1 MFDNHIIAQA
11 VAAGA
16 RIGEVSCPTR
26 YEAESSSINLKRSI
40 KYGFGVLN
48 TCKDY
53 RLNKHGLRTRDY
65 LDFEPGKIAPSAPFS
80 GASQAASGQATEP
93 ASEIAAESRN

>member
-1 MFDNHIIAQA
+1 VFDNHIIAQA

-16 RIGEVSCPTR
+16 RIGEISCPTR

-80 GASQAASGQATEP
+80 GAKQAASGQATEP
-93 ASEIAAESRN
+93 ESEIAAESRN